1 MGKYATLPQL
11 KKTKIFLKKTKT
23 KKTQNYWGGSKYSCS
38 SKIVIFNDRHHE
50 KQHYELNAKM
60 TIFCITWYQGKWDT
74 EAGGKDLREGVLTLN
89 FE

>member
-1 MGKYATLPQL
+1 M
-11 KKTKIFLKKTKT
+11 
-23 KKTQNYWGGSKYSCS
+23 
-38 SKIVIFNDRHHE
+38 IFNDRHHE

-74 EAGGKDLREGVLTLN
+74 EAGGKDLREGVLNLN